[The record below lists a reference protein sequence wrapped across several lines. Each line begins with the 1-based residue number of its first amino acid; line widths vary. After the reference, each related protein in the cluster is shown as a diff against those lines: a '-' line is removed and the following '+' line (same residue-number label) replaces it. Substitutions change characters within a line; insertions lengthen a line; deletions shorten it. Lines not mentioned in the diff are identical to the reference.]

1 MPPRALILALVAVVV
16 LLLVPREALAF
27 RCGSRLVTEGDQAA
41 AAIAI
46 CGPPTDISRSTILRA
61 PWVWRNGRAFRVPGD
76 QIEVVVETW
85 TYNFGP
91 DRLMQRLRIEDG
103 VVVEIRTLGYG
114 YR

>member
-1 MPPRALILALVAVVV
+1 MVAV
-16 LLLVPREALAF
+16 LLLMPREALAF
-27 RCGSRLVTEGDQAA
+27 RCGSKLVSEGDTAGAA
-41 AAIAI
+41 VAI
-46 CGPPTDISRSTILRA
+46 CGQPTEITRSSALRA
-61 PWVWRNGRAFRVPGD
+61 PWVWRDGRAYRVPGG

-91 DRLMQRLRIEDG
+91 DRLMQRLKIEDG